1 MIDWL
6 STRPSRHRLS
16 IMFWAINA
24 LVVLGLLT
32 FALR

>member
-1 MIDWL
+1 MTNWL
-6 STRPSRHRLS
+6 STWPSRHRLS

-24 LVVLGLLT
+24 LIVLALLI